1 RKPDKTNFPRRNRI
15 ISGLSYA
22 VIMVE
27 ASSKSGALIT
37 VDFALNQGRDVYIAP
52 YDEKLKEYYGN
63 HKLYKDGAKIAY
75 NILDI
80 LEDFD
85 DIFSNDEDYV
95 KMKLKYFEGGN
106 INKTTEVKK
115 VNDLKKNNKV
125 LKQEKKLD
133 KKENKKESIIKPNL
147 QDDEAIIYDI
157 ISKVEKIHI
166 DDIIEKTNMKVQSV
180 TSLLMQLEI
189 NGFIKQLSGKYYSI
203 EK

>member
-1 RKPDKTNFPRRNRI
+1 
-15 ISGLSYA
+15 
-22 VIMVE
+22 M
-27 ASSKSGALIT
+27 KS
-37 VDFALNQGRDVYIAP
+37 
-52 YDEKLKEYYGN
+52 N

-106 INKTTEVKK
+106 INKNIKVKK
-115 VNDLKKNNKV
+115 VNKVNDVKENNKV
-125 LKQEKKLD
+125 SKQEKKLD
-133 KKENKKESIIKPNL
+133 KKENNKQNKKQNGKIKDVVLKQNL

-157 ISKVEKIHI
+157 ISEV
-166 DDIIEKTNMKVQSV
+166 
-180 TSLLMQLEI
+180 

>member
-1 RKPDKTNFPRRNRI
+1 
-15 ISGLSYA
+15 
-22 VIMVE
+22 
-27 ASSKSGALIT
+27 
-37 VDFALNQGRDVYIAP
+37 
-52 YDEKLKEYYGN
+52 
-63 HKLYKDGAKIAY
+63 
-75 NILDI
+75 
-80 LEDFD
+80 
-85 DIFSNDEDYV
+85 
-95 KMKLKYFEGGN
+95 MKLKYFEGGN

-133 KKENKKESIIKPNL
+133 NKKQNKKASIIKPDL

-157 ISKVEKIHI
+157 ISEVEKIHI

>member
-1 RKPDKTNFPRRNRI
+1 
-15 ISGLSYA
+15 
-22 VIMVE
+22 MVE

-133 KKENKKESIIKPNL
+133 NKKQNKKASIIKPDL
-147 QDDEAIIYDI
+147 QDDEAFIYDI